1 MVNQFFLWYNC
12 FQYGMIRHYF
22 LKGRCYHDSWT
33 DRLFLSVQLS
43 PGLFLMLQK
52 LCISP
57 SPPFPSRSWNWK
69 KNWSLPYGTAASV
82 LLCLLLK
89 ESFFTKKHLRFPDSI
104 IVLWKQ
110 CTIFK
115 DSKLQALHIGT
126 LPFSFSVP
134 SYFCDTQFLWYTPGA
149 FFFLW
154 RR

>member
-33 DRLFLSVQLS
+33 DRLFY
-43 PGLFLMLQK
+43 
-52 LCISP
+52 LCSSIPDFFWCCRSYAYLP
-57 SPPFPSRSWNWK
+57 VLPFQADHETGKRTGAY
-69 KNWSLPYGTAASV
+69 PYGTAASV

-110 CTIFK
+110 CTILRTVSSRHFILEHFLFFL
-115 DSKLQALHIGT
+115 STILL
-126 LPFSFSVP
+126 
-134 SYFCDTQFLWYTPGA
+134 LWYTV
-149 FFFLW
+149 FVIHTRSFLFLW